1 MRKYFYF
8 RTEAAVGDDDD
19 IATSLMIPVDAV
31 KAMYPTS
38 DTALTITFEPG
49 VRVRGEGANA
59 TGNFTNNDSVILTVN
74 TNSHREVMY
83 AIAQAANATGPQYS
97 DGVITVADD
106 AADDSNAS
114 TVYLHSDITACGAIA
129 IAAAFAD

>member
-19 IATSLMIPVDAV
+19 IATSVMIPVDAV

-38 DTALTITFEPG
+38 
-49 VRVRGEGANA
+49 
-59 TGNFTNNDSVILTVN
+59 
-74 TNSHREVMY
+74 REVMY
-83 AIAQAANATGPQYS
+83 AIAQAANASGAAYS

-106 AADDSNAS
+106 AADDSNAA
-114 TVYLHSDITACGAIA
+114 TVYLHSDITSCGAIA

>member
-8 RTEAAVGDDDD
+8 RSEAAVGDDDD
-19 IATSLMIPVDAV
+19 IATSVMIPVDAV

-49 VRVRGEGANA
+49 IRVRGEGANA
-59 TGNFTNNDSVILTVN
+59 TGNWTNNDSVILNVN
-74 TNSHREVMY
+74 ANSHREVMY
-83 AIAQAANATGPQYS
+83 AIAQAANASGAAYS

-106 AADDSNAS
+106 AADDNNAA
-114 TVYLHSDITACGAIA
+114 TVYLHPDITSCGAIA

>member
-49 VRVRGEGANA
+49 IRVRGEGANA
-59 TGNFTNNDSVILTVN
+59 TGNWTNNDSVVLNVN
-74 TNSHREVMY
+74 ANSHREVMY
-83 AIAQAANATGPQYS
+83 AMARAANATGPQYN

-114 TVYLHSDITACGAIA
+114 TVYLHSDITSCGAIA

>member
-49 VRVRGEGANA
+49 IRVRGEGANA

-83 AIAQAANATGPQYS
+83 AIAQAANATGPGYS

-106 AADDSNAS
+106 ATDDSNAAA
-114 TVYLHSDITACGAIA
+114 VYLHSDITLCGAIA
-129 IAAAFAD
+129 LAAVVS

>member
-8 RTEAAVGDDDD
+8 RSEAAVADDDD
-19 IATSLMIPVDAV
+19 IATSVMIPVNAV
-31 KAMYPTS
+31 KAMYPSS

-49 VRVRGEGANA
+49 IRVRGEGANA
-59 TGNFTNNDSVILTVN
+59 TGNFTNNDSVILNVKA
-74 TNSHREVMY
+74 NSHREVMY
-83 AIAQAANATGPQYS
+83 AIVRAANVGGAAYS

-106 AADDSNAS
+106 ATNDSNAAA
-114 TVYLHSDITACGAIA
+114 VYLHSDITSCGAIT

>member
-19 IATSLMIPVDAV
+19 IATSVMIPVDAV

-49 VRVRGEGANA
+49 IRVRGEGANA
-59 TGNFTNNDSVILTVN
+59 TGNWTNNDSVILNVN
-74 TNSHREVMY
+74 ANSHREVMY
-83 AIAQAANATGPQYS
+83 AIAQAANASGAAYS

-106 AADDSNAS
+106 AADDSNAA
-114 TVYLHSDITACGAIA
+114 TVYLHSDITSCGAIA